1 LHLLKRICRFYGLFG
16 MEVHQSA
23 AAMHGRVKRLFVA
36 RRQQKKADLAVGL

>member
-1 LHLLKRICRFYGLFG
+1 

-23 AAMHGRVKRLFVA
+23 AGMHRHVKRLFVA